1 MDYAHKLFDEI
12 PQPDAFSWNTLIRG
26 YADLGPCEQALFLYK
41 QMHLSGLS
49 PDHFTFPFVVRSCAV
64 LSALR
69 EGREVHCNVIKNGF
83 NSDVFVQSSLVSM
96 YAQNGEAS
104 SSELV
109 FDEMGV
115 KNIVSWT
122 AMIAGYVQN
131 GFYLKSLDVF
141 RRMVISGTQP
151 NAVTL
156 VSILPACA
164 GLEYLKLGQL
174 IHGYGIK
181 LGLDSDLP
189 LVNSMIALYGKCGNV
204 EIARSLFDSMGV
216 KNMVSWNT
224 MIATYEQNDMDSE
237 AIKLFHKMQNE
248 KVEFDHITMVSIIS
262 ACASLGALNTGKWV
276 HELANSKGIESNVAV
291 TNALLDMYAKCGSI
305 DLARNVFDKL
315 PQKGVVS
322 WSAMIGAYAAHGH
335 GEDALRLFSKMLGE
349 GLKPNSFTFTSL
361 LTACRHSGLVEE
373 GMRQFN
379 SMRKDYS
386 IVPGVEHCACMVD
399 LLGRAGL
406 LTDAYEFIERMPIEP
421 DVGVWGALLGACRI
435 HGNIEMAEL
444 VAARLFQLDPQTVTY
459 YVLMSNIYAEAGRWD
474 DVARLRELMKER
486 ELKKIPGRSLVEINR
501 RFHKFHS
508 GLRLHLA

>member
-1 MDYAHKLFDEI
+1 
-12 PQPDAFSWNTLIRG
+12 
-26 YADLGPCEQALFLYK
+26 
-41 QMHLSGLS
+41 MHLSGLS

-83 NSDVFVQSSLVSM
+83 NSDVFVKSSLVSM
-96 YAQNGEAS
+96 YAQNGES
-104 SSELV
+104 SNSELV

-131 GFYLKSLDVF
+131 GFFKKSLDVF
-141 RRMVISGTQP
+141 RRMVVSGTQP

-156 VSILPACA
+156 VSVLPACA

-189 LVNSMIALYGKCGNV
+189 LLNSMIALYGKCGNV
-204 EIARSLFDSMGV
+204 EIARSFFDSMGV
-216 KNMVSWNT
+216 RNTVTWNA
-224 MIATYEQNDMDSE
+224 MIAAYEQNDMSDE
-237 AIKLFHKMQNE
+237 AIKLFRKMQNE
-248 KVEFDHITMVSIIS
+248 KVEFDHITVVSIIS
-262 ACASLGALNTGKWV
+262 ACASLSALNTGKWV
-276 HELANSKGIESNVAV
+276 HELANSKGLESNVAV

-305 DLARNVFDKL
+305 DLAGNVFNKL

-335 GEDALRLFSKMLGE
+335 GEDALRLFSKMQQE
-349 GLKPNSFTFTSL
+349 GVKPNSFTFTSV

-386 IVPGVEHCACMVD
+386 IVPGVEHCACIVD

-406 LTDAYEFIERMPIEP
+406 LMDAYEFIERMPVEP
-421 DVGVWGALLGACRI
+421 DAGVWGALLGACRI
-435 HGNIEMAEL
+435 HGNLEMAEL
-444 VAARLFQLDPQTVTY
+444 VAAHLFQLDPQTVTY

-474 DVARLRELMKER
+474 DVARLRELMNER
-486 ELKKIPGRSLVEINR
+486 ELKKIAGRSLVEINR

-508 GLRLHLA
+508 GSRLHPA